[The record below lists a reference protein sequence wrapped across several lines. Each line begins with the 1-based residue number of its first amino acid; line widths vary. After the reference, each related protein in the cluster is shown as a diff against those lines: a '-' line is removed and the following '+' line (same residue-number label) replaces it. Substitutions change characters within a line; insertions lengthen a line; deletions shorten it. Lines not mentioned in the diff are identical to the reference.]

1 MPSSNQHQ
9 LIRGL
14 GPIAAISVNVGNIIG
29 TGIFLKARVMTC
41 NVGTPL
47 RVIAVWVAAGLLALA
62 GALTY
67 AELTTMRPEAGA
79 EYVITRDAYGRVW
92 GFLNGWSQFLI
103 SRTASAAA
111 LSVGFAIFM
120 NDLLNHRLSGVYFS
134 FALPGGYQI
143 PFGKLQVVALLT
155 LGVTTL
161 INCAAVSVSGHV
173 ASFITLL
180 KVLLVLG
187 VGVGAFFYQDGSWA
201 HLTMSN
207 LGGTCE
213 KVAVTGG
220 GFSGF
225 AAAMLGAL
233 WAYDGWN
240 NVSYVAGEVK
250 RPERNLPLALISS
263 MFIVMALYVLVNVS
277 YYYVLTPTQI
287 ASVSPASSVAAEAT
301 LRVLGPLAVSLIA
314 AIMLL
319 SSWGSLQTSILGTAR
334 IPFAMARDG
343 IFFES
348 LARVSRKTHV
358 PVISLIV
365 QAVWAGILTLS
376 GTFDQLTDFAIFA
389 FWLFYGMVAAS
400 VFVFRFREP
409 DAPRPYRTWGYPVV
423 PAIFVLVTIYL
434 IVFTIKNAPVQSL
447 IGLAII
453 ATGLPV
459 YWYFAKSFHKL
470 LLTGGG
476 ALGLL
481 FGGFVGFLLRPTDP
495 VLKSQLPFSAVL
507 TRGSDLAGSAQALVP
522 LAKTSFNYMLA
533 LGLVGAIFGIILG
546 HLLARQRT
554 SPPSA

>member
-1 MPSSNQHQ
+1 MSSQRQ

-29 TGIFLKARVMTC
+29 TGVFLKARVMTC

-47 RVIAVWVAAGLLALA
+47 RVLAVWIAAGLLALA

-111 LSVGFAIFM
+111 LSVGFAIFL
-120 NDLLNHRLSGVYFS
+120 NDLVHGKLSGVYFS
-134 FALPGGYQI
+134 FTLPGGYQI

-155 LGVTTL
+155 LAVTTL

-173 ASFITLL
+173 ASFITIL

-201 HLTMSN
+201 HLTMNN

-250 RPERNLPLALISS
+250 HPDRNLPLALISS

-277 YYYVLTPTQI
+277 YYYVLTPTLI

-365 QAVWAGILTLS
+365 QGVWAGILALS

-400 VFVFRFREP
+400 VFVFRRRNP
-409 DAPRPYRTWGYPVV
+409 DAIRPYRTWGYPVV
-423 PAIFVLVTIYL
+423 PAIFVLVTICL
-434 IVFTIKNAPVQSL
+434 IGMTIWNAPVQSL
-447 IGLAII
+447 IGLLII
-453 ATGLPV
+453 ASGLPV
-459 YWYFAKSFHKL
+459 YWYFARRKRS
-470 LLTGGG
+470 TE
-476 ALGLL
+476 
-481 FGGFVGFLLRPTDP
+481 P
-495 VLKSQLPFSAVL
+495 
-507 TRGSDLAGSAQALVP
+507 
-522 LAKTSFNYMLA
+522 
-533 LGLVGAIFGIILG
+533 
-546 HLLARQRT
+546 
-554 SPPSA
+554 